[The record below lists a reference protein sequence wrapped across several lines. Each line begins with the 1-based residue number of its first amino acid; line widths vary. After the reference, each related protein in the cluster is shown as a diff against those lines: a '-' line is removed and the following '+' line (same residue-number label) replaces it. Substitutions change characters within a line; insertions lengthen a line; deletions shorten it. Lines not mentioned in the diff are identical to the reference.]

1 MEFVTAVVNVMDET
15 DLMVSDSLVVSST
28 IRVISK
34 FAAEVISADF
44 QLRSN
49 IVDLFL
55 G

>member
-1 MEFVTAVVNVMDET
+1 MEFVTAVVDVMDET
-15 DLMVSDSLVVSST
+15 NFMVSDCLVVSST

-55 G
+55 S